1 MNLASFA
8 SLVGCVAPWRRI
20 DALKTPQS
28 VKEEERIFFSEEK
41 KQKTFMS
48 CALLML
54 SLSLPGI
61 AAAEVVTPP
70 AISPPDTWVQRQAGT
85 LRVLNKLDSTV
96 QTLTLHVGVT
106 TQLQSLTITLEACAV
121 RPPDL
126 PADASA
132 HLKVTDSRPDQPGY
146 DGWILQQE
154 PAINLFEHPVYDIQ
168 LAGCN

>member
-20 DALKTPQS
+20 DALKKPQS

-48 CALLML
+48 CALLIVA
-54 SLSLPGI
+54 LSLPGI

>member
-1 MNLASFA
+1 MKIKSLFASF
-8 SLVGCVAPWRRI
+8 S
-20 DALKTPQS
+20 S
-28 VKEEERIFFSEEK
+28 EKEESFFSEEK
-41 KQKTFMS
+41 KQKTFAS

-54 SLSLPGI
+54 ALFMPGM
-61 AAAEVVTPP
+61 AWAEVVTPP
-70 AISPPDTWVQRQAGT
+70 AIPPADTWVQRQAGT

-96 QTLTLHVGVT
+96 QTLTLHVGET
-106 TQLQSLTITLEACAV
+106 TQLQSLSITLEACAV

-168 LAGCN
+168 LAGCS

>member
-1 MNLASFA
+1 LWGGPGWGGSATSKILRA
-8 SLVGCVAPWRRI
+8 VS
-20 DALKTPQS
+20 S
-28 VKEEERIFFSEEK
+28 EKEEFFFSEEK
-41 KQKTFMS
+41 RQKTFMS
-48 CALLML
+48 CAVLILA
-54 SLSLPGI
+54 LSLPGI

-96 QTLTLHVGVT
+96 QTLTLHVGQT
-106 TQLQSLTITLEACAV
+106 TQLQSLSITLEACAV
-121 RPPDL
+121 RPDDL
-126 PADASA
+126 PADATA